1 VYAFNTSG
9 NAGAG
14 GAQKVSSK
22 LISARF
28 SLEVFLS
35 QSFLSE
41 PFFPELR
48 FLSVPAQGL

>member
-1 VYAFNTSG
+1 VHAFNTSG

-14 GAQKVSSK
+14 GAQKVSSE
-22 LISARF
+22 LISERF
-28 SLEVFLS
+28 SLELFL
-35 QSFLSE
+35 FLSE